1 MQEERCLSCLY
12 WLEPNF
18 LISILSSNFFVY
30 LIEIQKC
37 YLLTNGK
44 PYQLG
49 PFIDSEHPEIRKVM
63 MPFFNRTGLER
74 LGVIGPEIGLPLGW
88 SVGSE
93 CDTIG
98 LLSLD
103 VAHLYKDK

>member
-1 MQEERCLSCLY
+1 M
-12 WLEPNF
+12 
-18 LISILSSNFFVY
+18 Y
-30 LIEIQKC
+30 LIEIHKC
-37 YLLTNGK
+37 YLFTNGK

-74 LGVIGPEIGLPLGW
+74 LGVIGQKIGLSLGW
-88 SVGSE
+88 SAGSG
-93 CDTIG
+93 CDTVS

-103 VAHLYKDK
+103 VEHLCKAK